1 MKSFIE
7 TYFIRFIFL
16 LAGTGMLFPKGPALA
31 QSQLKP
37 TINQQADA
45 LESKVIAWRR
55 DFHEHPELGNQ
66 EIRTSGIIAA
76 HLKKLGMEVTEGVA
90 VTGVV
95 GILKGGKPG
104 PTVGLR
110 ADMDALPVPERADVP
125 FKSTKTATY
134 NGQEVGVSHACGHDS
149 HMAILMG
156 VAEILAGMHQDLAG
170 TVKFIFQPAEEGMDG
185 LDTWGAKQMVEEGV
199 MDNVDAI
206 FGLHIN
212 SQTPVG
218 KVKFRSGPAMAAVD
232 NLEIKING
240 KQAHG
245 AYPWSSIDPIVTASQ
260 IVMGLQTIVSRN
272 VNITEIPAIISVGSI
287 HGGVR
292 HNIIPETVE
301 MIGTIRTYSESQQ
314 DLVHQRIAEVAGHIA
329 ESAGAKA
336 EVTIRKMYPVTYNDP
351 SLTELMLPTLRE
363 TTGPENLLEHELI
376 TGAED
381 FSFYQKVKPG
391 LFIFLGGMPVDGNP
405 LTAPSH
411 HTPDF
416 FLDESGFVLGV
427 KALSHLAVDFLE
439 MGGKKEN

>member
-1 MKSFIE
+1 MISLFQA
-7 TYFIRFIFL
+7 YFPRLVFFAIS
-16 LAGTGMLFPKGPALA
+16 TGVLFPVVPIHA
-31 QSQLKP
+31 QSQLK
-37 TINQQADA
+37 TAINRQADA

-66 EIRTSGIIAA
+66 ETRTADIIAA
-76 HLKKLGMEVTEGVA
+76 HLKQLGMDVTEEVA

-95 GILKGGKPG
+95 GVLKGGKPG
-104 PTVGLR
+104 PTVALR

-125 FKSTKTATY
+125 FKSTKTASY

-156 VAEILAGMHQDLAG
+156 VAEILAGMQKDLQG

-199 MDNVDAI
+199 MDDVDAI

-245 AYPWSSIDPIVTASQ
+245 AYPWSSVDPIVTASQ

-272 VNITEIPAIISVGSI
+272 VNITEIPAIITVGSM

-301 MIGTIRTYSESQQ
+301 MIGTIRTYSEAQQ
-314 DLVHQRIAEVAGHIA
+314 ELVHRRIAEVAGHIA

-351 SLTELMLPTLRE
+351 ALTELMLPTLRE

-381 FSFYQKVKPG
+381 FSFYQKAKPG
-391 LFIFLGGMPVDGNP
+391 LFIFLGGMPADGDP
-405 LTAPSH
+405 LKAPSH

-416 FLDESGFVLGV
+416 YLDESGFVLGV
-427 KALSHLAVDFLE
+427 KALSHLAVDYLE
-439 MGGKKEN
+439 KGGE